1 MRMKRIIFWSHLV
14 VGVAA
19 GLVILL
25 LSATGVLLTYERQI
39 IAWAEGRAVNPQAGQ
54 TPLDADAIVAAA
66 LRNGAAPGHRVTFAA
81 EADAPIVVTT
91 GRRARFLLDPYAGT
105 VLTGSGERTTA
116 FFRAVTEL
124 HRWLAF
130 SGNGRQTGAAI
141 TGAANVAFLFMLM
154 SGVYL
159 WWPKAWTWR
168 MLRLNLVFRRG
179 LPNAKARD
187 YNWHRVFGGW
197 AVVPLFAI
205 VASGVVISYPW
216 ASDLVYR
223 AYGETPPTVR
233 GPPTGAGPATQQ
245 AGRASPPENVLG
257 AAQILAMAKASMP
270 DYRTLSLT
278 LPAAASPV
286 AEVQVDTGN
295 GAQFTRRTT
304 LVISRQDGSIVAR
317 RANADA
323 SPAVQ
328 ARAYLR
334 FLHTGEVYGWV
345 GQTVAGLASMA
356 AVFLVYTGLALA
368 WRRIVGPL
376 LAKRREGR
384 ASGQDAWRQ
393 T

>member
-1 MRMKRIIFWSHLV
+1 LKPIVFWSHLV
-14 VGVAA
+14 VGVAV
-19 GLVILL
+19 GLVIAL
-25 LSATGVLLTYERQI
+25 LSVTGVLLTYERQI
-39 IAWAEGRAVNPQAGQ
+39 TAWAEGRAVNPQAGQ

-66 LRNGAAPGHRVTFAA
+66 LRNGAAPGHRITFAS
-81 EADAPIVVTT
+81 EADAPIAVTT

-105 VLTGSGERTTA
+105 VLTGSGDRTTA
-116 FFRAVTEL
+116 FFRTVTEL

-130 SGNGRQTGAAI
+130 SGDGRQTGAAI
-141 TGAANVAFLFMLM
+141 TGAANLAFLFMLV

-179 LPNAKARD
+179 LPNAKARH
-187 YNWHRVFGGW
+187 YNWHRVFGAW
-197 AVVPLFAI
+197 ALVPLLAI
-205 VASGVVISYPW
+205 VVSGVVISYPW

-223 AYGETPPTVR
+223 AYGETPPAVR
-233 GPPTGAGPATQQ
+233 GPPTVGRTATPQEGRRSGAETA
-245 AGRASPPENVLG
+245 LG
-257 AAQILAMAKASMP
+257 ATQILAVAKASMP

-278 LPAAASPV
+278 LPAAGSPV

-304 LVISRQDGSIVAR
+304 LVISRNDGSIVTR

-323 SPAVQ
+323 TAAVQ

-345 GQTVAGLASMA
+345 GQTIAGLASIA
-356 AVFLVYTGLALA
+356 AVFLVYTGLSLA
-368 WRRIVGPL
+368 WRRIAGPL
-376 LAKRREGR
+376 LAKRRKVRE
-384 ASGQDAWRQ
+384 SSQDAWRQ